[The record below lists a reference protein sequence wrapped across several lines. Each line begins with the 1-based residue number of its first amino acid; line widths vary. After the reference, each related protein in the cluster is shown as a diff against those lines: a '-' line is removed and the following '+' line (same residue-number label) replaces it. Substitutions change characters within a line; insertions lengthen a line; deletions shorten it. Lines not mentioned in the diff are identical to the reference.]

1 MMQQGLKAFIGKGHE
16 RLSGVEFDVLV
27 FLCDELEA
35 IEEVLESFAELAEE
49 VVIVMFPLERCDD
62 MADSEG

>member
-1 MMQQGLKAFIGKGHE
+1 M
-16 RLSGVEFDVLV
+16 LV

-62 MADSEG
+62 IADSEG